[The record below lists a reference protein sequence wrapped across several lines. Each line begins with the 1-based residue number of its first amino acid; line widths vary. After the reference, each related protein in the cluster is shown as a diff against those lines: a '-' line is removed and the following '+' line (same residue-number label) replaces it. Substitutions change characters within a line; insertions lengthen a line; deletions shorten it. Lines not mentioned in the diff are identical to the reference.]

1 MFPKWRENKL
11 FTILVAIAVGMLSF
25 YLLLVSMRVY
35 RGLVN
40 FGLAEHE
47 PATITV
53 DGDGKVVAMP
63 DLATIN
69 LGVQT
74 ENKEVAAAQKENTD
88 KMNKIIEAV
97 KAQGV
102 KPADIQTTNYQIN
115 PQYDYRDGS
124 SKLRGYIVTQN
135 LTLSIRDLSKLGRIL
150 EVAGSLGA
158 NQVGGLNFTV
168 DKPEM
173 LKNDARDK
181 AIGDAKGKAES
192 LARSLDV
199 RLGAIRS
206 FNENGVNPPIMYSK
220 MEAFGLGG
228 GEDAPAPS
236 IEQGSLEINSHVTIV
251 YEIK

>member
-11 FTILVAIAVGMLSF
+11 FTILVAVAVGMLSL
-25 YLLLVSMRVY
+25 YLLMLSARVF
-35 RGLVN
+35 RGIVN

-47 PATITV
+47 PATIVV
-53 DGDGKVVAMP
+53 DGDGKVIAMP

-74 ENKEVAAAQKENTD
+74 EKAEVAAAQKENTE
-88 KMNKIIEAV
+88 KMNKIIDAI
-97 KAQGV
+97 KAQGI

-124 SKLRGYIVTQN
+124 TKLRGYIVTQN
-135 LTLSIRDLSKLGRIL
+135 LTLNVRDLSKLGRIL
-150 EVAGSLGA
+150 EIAGSMGA

-173 LKNDARDK
+173 LKNSARDK
-181 AIGDAKGKAES
+181 AISDAKAKAES
-192 LARSLDV
+192 LAKSLGV

-206 FNENGVNPPIMYSK
+206 FNEAGISPPILYSK
-220 MEAFGLGG
+220 MEAYGVGG
-228 GEDAPAPS
+228 GDMPAPS

>member
-11 FTILVAIAVGMLSF
+11 FTILTAVALSF
-25 YLLLVSMRVY
+25 LSLYLLALSTRAF
-35 RGLVN
+35 LSAVN

-53 DGDGKVVAMP
+53 DGDGKIVAMP

-74 ENKEVAAAQKENTD
+74 EKTEVAAAQKENTE
-88 KMNKIIEAV
+88 KMNKIIDAI

-102 KPADIQTTNYQIN
+102 QPADIQTTNYQIN

-124 SKLRGYIVTQN
+124 AKLRGYIVVQN
-135 LTLSIRDLSKLGRIL
+135 LTLSIRDLSKIGRIL

-168 DKPEM
+168 DKPEN
-173 LKNDARDK
+173 LKNNARDK
-181 AIGDAKGKAES
+181 AIANAKVKAES
-192 LARSLDV
+192 LAKSLGV

-206 FNENGVNPPIMYSK
+206 YNENGFNPPIIYSK
-220 MEAFGLGG
+220 MEAFGVGG
-228 GEDAPAPS
+228 GLDTPAPA

>member
-11 FTILVAIAVGMLSF
+11 FTVLAAAALLMLSL
-25 YLLLVSMRVY
+25 YLLALSVRAF
-35 RGLVN
+35 RAAVN
-40 FGLAEHE
+40 FGLADHE
-47 PATITV
+47 PATIVV

-69 LGVQT
+69 LGLQT
-74 ENKEVAAAQKENTD
+74 EKTEVAAAQKENTE
-88 KMNKIIEAV
+88 KMNKIIDAV

-102 KPADIQTTNYQIN
+102 APADIQTTNYQIN

-124 SKLRGYIVTQN
+124 TKLRGYIVTQN

-150 EVAGSLGA
+150 EVAGSMGA

-173 LKNDARDK
+173 LKNNARDK
-181 AIGDAKGKAES
+181 AIADAKEKAES
-192 LARSLDV
+192 LADSLGV

-206 FNENGVNPPIMYSK
+206 FNENGINPPIIYSK

-228 GEDAPAPS
+228 GLDVPAPS

>member
-1 MFPKWRENKL
+1 MFPKWKENKL
-11 FTILVAIAVGMLSF
+11 FTVLVAVAVVMLSV
-25 YLLLVSMRVY
+25 YLLMLSARVF
-35 RGLVN
+35 RGIVN
-40 FGLAEHE
+40 FGLADHE

-53 DGDGKVVAMP
+53 DGDGKIVAMP

-74 ENKEVAAAQKENTD
+74 EKSEVVAAQKENTD

-102 KPADIQTTNYQIN
+102 KPADIQTTNYQIS

-135 LTLSIRDLSKLGRIL
+135 LTLSIRDLTKLGRIL

-168 DKPEM
+168 DKPDNF
-173 LKNDARDK
+173 KNQARDK
-181 AIGDAKGKAES
+181 AITNAKTKALDLAKS
-192 LARSLDV
+192 LGV

-206 FNENGVNPPIMYSK
+206 YNENGYNPPIMYSK
-220 MEAFGLGG
+220 MEAFGVGG
-228 GEDAPAPS
+228 GDVPAPA

>member
-11 FTILVAIAVGMLSF
+11 FTILAAISVVMLSL
-25 YLLLVSMRVY
+25 YLLMLSMRAFQSV
-35 RGLVN
+35 VN

-53 DGDGKVVAMP
+53 DGDGEIVAAP

-88 KMNKIIEAV
+88 KMNKIIEAI

-102 KPADIQTTNYQIN
+102 KPVDIQTANYQIS

-150 EVAGSLGA
+150 EIAGSLGA

-173 LKNDARDK
+173 LKNEARDK
-181 AIGDAKGKAES
+181 AIANAKDKAEALATS
-192 LARSLDV
+192 LGV

-206 FNENGVNPPIMYSK
+206 FNENGFNPPIMFSK
-220 MEAFGLGG
+220 MEALGIGG
-228 GEDAPAPS
+228 GGDVPAPA

>member
-1 MFPKWRENKL
+1 MALYFL
-11 FTILVAIAVGMLSF
+11 MLSART
-25 YLLLVSMRVY
+25 LRSIAS
-35 RGLVN
+35 
-40 FGLAEHE
+40 FGIADHE

-53 DGDGKVVAMP
+53 DGDGKTIAMP

-102 KPADIQTTNYQIN
+102 AAADIQTANYQIS
-115 PQYDYRDGS
+115 PQYDYKNGSTVLRDY
-124 SKLRGYIVTQN
+124 LVTQN
-135 LTLSIRDLSKLGRIL
+135 LNLNVHDLSKLSRIL
-150 EVAGSLGA
+150 EVAGTLGA

-168 DKPEM
+168 DKPDA
-173 LKNDARDK
+173 LKSEARDK
-181 AIGDAKGKAES
+181 AIVNAKDKALK
-192 LARSLDV
+192 LAEALGV

-206 FNENGVNPPIMYSK
+206 FSESSNNPPPIMYGK
-220 MEAFGLGG
+220 MDALGIGG
-228 GEDAPAPS
+228 GPEVPAPS